1 MIVGERLKGFLKQ
14 HNFTAKEFANMVG
27 VSEGMVYKYYKM
39 DNVDSGTVNKW
50 ADVLH
55 VPLLTFL
62 DDDMYKRIVVPKTPE
77 EIQDI
82 HKEHLKRIEEH
93 ENFELFKQQGI
104 SSLMELDKAN
114 KQPII
119 DIRVCAG
126 NGIGLEG
133 EENKIMDWVS
143 IPAFKGCTGIMVF
156 GDSMYDKYQSGD
168 VIFVR
173 PIQGRDDVDYGQCYV
188 IITREDR
195 YIKNLYESAKGDK
208 YVTMVS
214 YNMELNP
221 DGRRKFPDRDIS
233 KNEILFLYKVAG
245 KLRRNQL

>member
-1 MIVGERLKGFLKQ
+1 MDVYQRIKMATKWLVG
-14 HNFTAKEFANMVG
+14 TG
-27 VSEGMVYKYYKM
+27 VAENQKDLGRILGYKSESSFSQV
-39 DNVDSGTVNKW
+39 VNNK
-50 ADVLH
+50 
-55 VPLLTFL
+55 VPLPNDFIDRLCKL
-62 DDDMYKRIVVPKTPE
+62 SPLLNKEWLIKEEGDMVRKCLAEHVLEGASTISGDIIDKCSIV
-77 EIQDI
+77 
-82 HKEHLKRIEEH
+82 R
-93 ENFELFKQQGI
+93 
-104 SSLMELDKAN
+104 
-114 KQPII
+114 QPII

-133 EENKIMDWVS
+133 DENKIMDWVS

-156 GDSMYDKYQSGD
+156 GDSMYDKYQSRD

>member
-1 MIVGERLKGFLKQ
+1 MIIGERLKGFLKQ
-14 HNFTAKEFANMVG
+14 HNYTAREFANMIG

-39 DNVDSGTVNKW
+39 DNVDSDTVNKW

-62 DDDMYKRIVVPKTPE
+62 DDDMYEQILKTKAPE
-77 EIQDI
+77 AIQ
-82 HKEHLKRIEEH
+82 EM
-93 ENFELFKQQGI
+93 
-104 SSLMELDKAN
+104 SSLVGFDKVD
-114 KQPII
+114 KQPVL

-133 EENKIMDWVS
+133 DENKIVEWVS
-143 IPAFKGCTGIMVF
+143 IPAFKGCKGIMVF
-156 GDSMYDKYQSGD
+156 GDSMYDKYNSGD

-173 PIQGRDDVDYGQCYV
+173 PIEGRADVDFGQCYV
-188 IITREDR
+188 VITREDR
-195 YIKNLYESAKGDK
+195 YIKNLYESTKGDN

-221 DGRRKFPDRDIS
+221 DGRRKFPDRDIL
-233 KNEILFLYKVAG
+233 KEDILFLYKVAG

>member
-1 MIVGERLKGFLKQ
+1 MNDIVDRID
-14 HNFTAKEFANMVG
+14 A
-27 VSEGMVYKYYKM
+27 VYKYLLRNGLISKKKDIAEKM
-39 DNVDSGTVNKW
+39 RYNYPNTISALKGDRKYLTDSFVNELNI
-50 ADVLH
+50 A
-55 VPLLTFL
+55 FGSIFN
-62 DDDMYKRIVVPKTPE
+62 KRWILEGNGQMLNAVSDAAIPVECEIVSHP
-77 EIQDI
+77 DR
-82 HKEHLKRIEEH
+82 EH
-93 ENFELFKQQGI
+93 
-104 SSLMELDKAN
+104 M
-114 KQPII
+114 QPIL